1 MICRSWI
8 QIISRIYA
16 VRATIVRFLA
26 IVAAYVYHL
35 QCSSLFLSPIR
46 TREKQQ
52 GDEKKGEPSRE
63 EASQESKEAAAN
75 SGCLEDGGHDP
86 PPPSPP
92 AALSRRHRAKRA
104 GSSDRGDK
112 TEVAVATARKETL
125 EKENSPPHTPR
136 DSGGEC
142 GPAREEEARG
152 DEYVGRPPPG
162 RQRQGKGQRLRG
174 KDGEGLAEDLP
185 GLLLPPLPP
194 LCSKERGV
202 DSFFKEGAST
212 PDWLAPASCGVF
224 TPRKLRTP
232 SPAARV
238 TLSPS
243 GSNGGGGGSSGSGGG
258 SSTPLCSSPIFA
270 AAAAAAASA
279 GLVVKAGADSDRQ
292 QLSPTPESA
301 AYRRTGSFCS
311 TVEGTPP
318 LWQPRR
324 SITPNSNQ

>member
-1 MICRSWI
+1 M
-8 QIISRIYA
+8 
-16 VRATIVRFLA
+16 
-26 IVAAYVYHL
+26 
-35 QCSSLFLSPIR
+35 
-46 TREKQQ
+46 
-52 GDEKKGEPSRE
+52 
-63 EASQESKEAAAN
+63 
-75 SGCLEDGGHDP
+75 GCLEEGRHDP

-92 AALSRRHRAKRA
+92 AALSRRIRARRAK
-104 GSSDRGDK
+104 SSDRGDK
-112 TEVAVATARKETL
+112 TEVAVTVARRETL

-136 DSGGEC
+136 NSDGEGRPAKEKEDSRGE
-142 GPAREEEARG
+142 
-152 DEYVGRPPPG
+152 EYLGRPPPV
-162 RQRQGKGQRLRG
+162 RQRQGIGQRLRERG
-174 KDGEGLAEDLP
+174 VEGLAEELP
-185 GLLLPPLPP
+185 GLLLPPLAP

-202 DSFFKEGAST
+202 DSFFKEGVST

-224 TPRKLRTP
+224 TPRKHRTP
-232 SPAARV
+232 SPAARA
-238 TLSPS
+238 TSSPS

-279 GLVVKAGADSDRQ
+279 GLVVKAGTDSDRQ

-301 AYRRTGSFCS
+301 AYRRTSSFCS